1 LAEGIEKDRQGN
13 ARLVYRT
20 PNWEDFVHLA
30 VTEIRQYGRDSIQVM
45 RRLRAMLEN
54 LIDTLPALR
63 APALENQLRLL
74 GASSQRMFLDIED
87 RTLAETGD
95 LQGMG
100 GGAHSER
107 RLQANSSIR
116 SVAVS
121 GGGLSEPI
129 RTTSA

>member
-1 LAEGIEKDRQGN
+1 
-13 ARLVYRT
+13 
-20 PNWEDFVHLA
+20 
-30 VTEIRQYGRDSIQVM
+30 M

-63 APALENQLRLL
+63 APALEKQLRLL
-74 GASSQRMFLDIED
+74 VASSQRIFLDIED

-100 GGAHSER
+100 GGGHSER
-107 RLQANSSIR
+107 RVANASIR

-129 RTTSA
+129 RSTTLRK